1 MPTDRTLSR
10 FGAVYLAA
18 VLLAACTQSPERPAH
33 DYNVIYPIGVRVETV
48 AVTFPLGTQPS
59 GTEDEFRLAAFVADY
74 LDRGHGP
81 LTIAARADPRE
92 LRERLIVSGVP
103 ASAIRAVTIES
114 GARDAAT
121 LRYERYVSVLP
132 TCGDWTGTTGRNPLN
147 DVHSNFGCAQQRNMG
162 AMAADPADLLRMRA
176 PAPTDTQ
183 NANRVVQRYRAGEPT
198 AATPSPLQER
208 GAAGTTS
215 QR

>member
-1 MPTDRTLSR
+1 MSTHRISTTV
-10 FGAVYLAA
+10 GAFYMAA
-18 VLLAACTQSPERPAH
+18 ALLAGCTPPPEPPAH
-33 DYNVIYPIGVRVETV
+33 DYNVIYPVGVRVETV
-48 AVTFPLGTQPS
+48 AVTFPLGTQPPS
-59 GTEDEFRLAAFVADY
+59 SEDELRLGSFVAGY

-81 LTIAARADPRE
+81 LIIAAPAEPRE

-103 ASAIRAVTIES
+103 ASAIRLVTTDS

-121 LRYERYVSVLP
+121 LRYEKYVAVLP
-132 TCGDWTGTTGRNPLN
+132 TCGDWGGMTGRNPLN

-162 AMAADPADLLRMRA
+162 AMAADPADLLRMRP
-176 PAPTDTQ
+176 PAPTDSQ